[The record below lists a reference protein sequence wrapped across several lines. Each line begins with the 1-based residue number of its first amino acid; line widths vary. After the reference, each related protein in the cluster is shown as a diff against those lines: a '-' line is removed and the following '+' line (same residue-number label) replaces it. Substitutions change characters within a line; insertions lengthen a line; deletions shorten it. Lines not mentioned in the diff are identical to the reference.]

1 MTPFDRVQSL
11 FHEALSLPVGADR
24 AAWVEAESRG
34 DAALR
39 REVLDLLAAHEEIH
53 TAGTA
58 APAAAETPVP
68 TAAFGPYRAVS
79 LLGRGGM
86 SSVYLA
92 RRADGQFEQTAA
104 LKIMAGYLTGP
115 EFLRRFET
123 ERQLLASLNHHNIT
137 RLLDGGVSS
146 AGDPFLITEFIDGQP
161 IDRYCD
167 ERKLDI
173 KSRLRIFL
181 QVCDAAD
188 YAHRNLIVHR
198 DLKPANILV
207 NTEGTAKLL
216 DFGTASLMGGQEA
229 MTLTGARVMTPRY
242 ASPEQLRGE
251 RLSTSTDVFSL
262 GVVLYELL
270 CGAWPFGDPGSMLS
284 ELNRA
289 SGTIGAQHPS
299 AVVTEEAAERRSA
312 PREQL
317 RRLLRGDL
325 TAIVLK
331 ALENDAA
338 GRYGSVSELAADI
351 ENYLAGRPVFARPQ
365 TAVYR
370 AGKFLRRRWL
380 PVTAAAVFLLG
391 LSAATFIAL
400 RQARIA
406 QARYADMRSLTT
418 TLLFELKDAINDVPG
433 STPAQKIL
441 VTRVV
446 KSLDRLAG
454 PSAHDPKLRLDLA
467 EAYRQLGELQG
478 SPYGQNLGD
487 PDGAFANLAKALSLV
502 QPLLAADPNSAP
514 ALRAAAIIEDTTG
527 EVYFGTGRGN
537 DAVSHLTNGTGLVER
552 LLKISSGVPDLLEA
566 ATIHQ
571 VLGDVY
577 GQPGT
582 ASFQDPARA
591 SAEYGRTVELDRM
604 AVRQDPGAVRAQ
616 RGIAILHVKRAD
628 LVRFGDPE
636 TALDEYRQAL
646 NAYDQLP
653 SEERG
658 KPANLRYRGVFQRK
672 LGEALSDLGQYSE
685 AESYFV
691 PAQGLFEQALATDP
705 EDKRAKY
712 DLVVIL
718 EAVLLLNER
727 QGKSQAAVAVAE
739 RMVRLMDDL
748 VRGEPDNPVWRMSR
762 AYYRYKLATNLAR
775 TGEKDQAS
783 AAGAQALGELARVAD
798 ADGASP
804 QALEMASEAFARIE
818 PRNLRSRDRAVRY
831 AERFAAQRSKQDLS
845 AVYLLAMAQNAEGAS
860 KEAAETARKALAL
873 LPPPRGG
880 RVYFVRTDLEAIR

>member
-11 FHEALSLPVGADR
+11 FHEALSLPVSADR
-24 AAWVEAESRG
+24 AAWLEAESHG
-34 DAALR
+34 DAELC
-39 REVLDLLAAHEEIH
+39 REVLDLLTAHQEMK
-53 TAGTA
+53 TAGESGPSA
-58 APAAAETPVP
+58 DVSVP
-68 TAAFGPYRAVS
+68 TAAFGPYRAVR

-92 RRADGQFEQTAA
+92 RRADGQFHQTAA

-123 ERQLLASLNHHNIT
+123 ERQLLASLSHHNIT

-146 AGDPFLITEFIDGQP
+146 AGDPFLITEYIDGQP

-173 KSRLRIFL
+173 KGRLRIFL
-181 QVCDAAD
+181 QVCDAVD

-207 NTEGTAKLL
+207 NTEGTVKLL
-216 DFGTASLMGGQEA
+216 DFGTASLVGGQEA

-251 RLSTSTDVFSL
+251 RLSTATDVFSL

-270 CGAWPFGDPGSMLS
+270 CGAWPFGIPGSMLS
-284 ELNRA
+284 ELSRA
-289 SGTIGAQHPS
+289 SGTVCAQHPS
-299 AVVTEEAAERRSA
+299 AVITEESADRRSA

-317 RRLLRGDL
+317 RRMLRGDL

-338 GRYGSVSELAADI
+338 RRYGTVSEFAADI

-370 AGKFLRRRWL
+370 TRKFLRRRWL
-380 PVTAAAVFLLG
+380 PVTAIAVFVLG
-391 LSAATFIAL
+391 LSAATLTAL
-400 RQARIA
+400 RQAHIA
-406 QARYADMRSLTT
+406 QARYADLRSLTT

-446 KSLDRLAG
+446 KSLDSLAG
-454 PSAHDPKLRLDLA
+454 QSAHDPKLRLDLA

-487 PDGAFANLAKALSLV
+487 PDGALANLAKARSLV
-502 QPLLAADPNSAP
+502 QPLLVADPNGAP

-537 DAVSHLTNGTGLVER
+537 DAVSHLTNATGLVER
-552 LLKISSGVPDLLEA
+552 LLKVSAGVPDLLEA

-591 SAEYGRTVELDRM
+591 SAEYGRTVELDQM
-604 AVRQDPGAVRAQ
+604 VVRKDPGAVRAR
-616 RGIAILHVKRAD
+616 RGIALLLAKRAD
-628 LVRFGDPE
+628 LVRFDDPE

-646 NAYDQLP
+646 NTFDQLP
-653 SEERG
+653 PEERTR
-658 KPANLRYRGVFQRK
+658 PANLRYRGMFQRK
-672 LGEALSDLGQYSE
+672 LGEALRDLGQWGE
-685 AESYFV
+685 AESYLA
-691 PAQGLFEQALATDP
+691 PAQGFFERALAADP
-705 EDKRAKY
+705 DDKRAKY

-718 EAVLLLNER
+718 DAVLLLNER
-727 QGKSQAAVAVAE
+727 QGKSQLAMPLAD
-739 RMVRLMDDL
+739 RMIRLMEDL
-748 VRGEPDNPVWRMSR
+748 VRGEPDNPVWRISR
-762 AYYRYKLATNLAR
+762 AFYRYRLAIQQSRL
-775 TGEKDQAS
+775 GEPDRAS
-783 AAGAQALGELARVAD
+783 ATAAQALSELARIAD
-798 ADGASP
+798 AGGASP
-804 QALEMASEAFARIE
+804 QALGMASEAFARIE
-818 PRNLRSRDRAVRY
+818 PRSLRSRDRAVRY
-831 AERFAAQRSKQDLS
+831 AERYAAQLSKQDLS
-845 AVYLLAMAQNAEGAS
+845 AVYLLAVAQDAEGRD
-860 KEAAETARKALAL
+860 KQAAETARKALAML
-873 LPPPRGG
+873 VPSREGH
-880 RVYFVRTDLEAIR
+880 VYYVRTDLEAIR